1 MSKVSSKSKVNMK
14 IDALQRAEESYYKK
28 KDKKQVN
35 GFKLVWLIYSS
46 FFLMQCV
53 IFNK

>member
-28 KDKKQVN
+28 KDDKKQVYGSIVN
-35 GFKLVWLIYSS
+35 EDF
-46 FFLMQCV
+46 
-53 IFNK
+53 